1 MDALY
6 QREQF
11 WAGVKP
17 NKRAA
22 ETGGRRASQIGTMH
36 SLQKELVPG

>member
-11 WAGVKP
+11 WAGAKP
-17 NKRAA
+17 NKK
-22 ETGGRRASQIGTMH
+22 RRQAASQIETMH
-36 SLQKELVPG
+36 SLEKELVPG